1 MTEAEIIDLLK
12 QGTKIRTVANMSGI
26 CKTYIERIKAR
37 EKIKVK
43 VPRGKD
49 ESKFF
54 INGAGKKDYKSK
66 YKQFRDDSEYFGF

>member
-1 MTEAEIIDLLK
+1 MTEAAIIDLLK
-12 QGTKIRTVANMSGI
+12 QGTKIQTVANMADRSRS
-26 CKTYIERIKAR
+26 YVYNIKKAA
-37 EKIKVK
+37 KIKVK
-43 VPRGKD
+43 VPRGKC